1 MTVNICD
8 SNVLCDRLS
17 FKKRMINF
25 ALHNRVG
32 NLVLRFVKYNLVGTI
47 TFLVGTVIFWLAFNT
62 FGAWTWLI
70 ANCFGGVLEF
80 SLIDYVNKTRNG
92 RMF

>member
-8 SNVLCDRLS
+8 NNVLCDQLS
-17 FKKRMINF
+17 FKKRIVNF

-32 NLVLRFVKYNLVGTI
+32 NLILRFVKYNLVGTI

-80 SLIDYVNKTRNG
+80 SLIDYVNKTRKGN
-92 RMF
+92 MF